1 MKVQTFPIG
10 SGPYGIW
17 ISPTTKHLW
26 VALYGTNEIVD
37 VDPAN
42 PGSPSRIILPN
53 AGARPRR
60 IAVDKKGHVYY
71 TDAARGY
78 LGRYIPDPNLP
89 MAQRFSEWRTPMGAA
104 SYAITVGTDDR
115 IYYGFNARNFIAVFD
130 PANPMQEQQVIPIPI
145 QGTATNRHMT
155 TDVAK
160 RRVWLGLSGVRSM
173 AYIQL
178 P

>member
-1 MKVQTFPIG
+1 
-10 SGPYGIW
+10 
-17 ISPTTKHLW
+17 
-26 VALYGTNEIVD
+26 
-37 VDPAN
+37 
-42 PGSPSRIILPN
+42 
-53 AGARPRR
+53 
-60 IAVDKKGHVYY
+60 
-71 TDAARGY
+71 
-78 LGRYIPDPNLP
+78 
-89 MAQRFSEWRTPMGAA
+89 
-104 SYAITVGTDDR
+104 
-115 IYYGFNARNFIAVFD
+115 VFD

>member
-1 MKVQTFPIG
+1 
-10 SGPYGIW
+10 
-17 ISPTTKHLW
+17 
-26 VALYGTNEIVD
+26 
-37 VDPAN
+37 
-42 PGSPSRIILPN
+42 
-53 AGARPRR
+53 
-60 IAVDKKGHVYY
+60 
-71 TDAARGY
+71 
-78 LGRYIPDPNLP
+78 
-89 MAQRFSEWRTPMGAA
+89 MGAA